1 MKAERGTTI
10 ICATHDLKMI
20 DISDRVVF
28 IRDGAIENIE
38 RRRGLVLT
46 AEEYYAE

>member
-1 MKAERGTTI
+1 
-10 ICATHDLKMI
+10 MI

-28 IRDGAIENIE
+28 LRDGAVENIE

-46 AEEYYAE
+46 AKEFEK